1 MTTSTVVTHDA
12 ACFRIPTLATMSYA
26 KDLREGVREAL
37 RLGARR
43 LVVDCD
49 AWSRMD
55 VNVLSSLIQCAS
67 ACREH
72 GATFEVANMP
82 SQILD
87 DVRALRLQGRLGLA

>member
-1 MTTSTVVTHDA
+1 MNPTVMHDA
-12 ACFRIPTLATMSYA
+12 ARFCIPTLVTTGYA
-26 KDLREGVREAL
+26 KTLRENVREAL

-67 ACREH
+67 ACREY
-72 GATFEVANMP
+72 GASFEVANVP
-82 SQILD
+82 SDILD
-87 DVRALRLQGRLGLA
+87 DVRALRLQSRLGLA